1 MIFSYGSRRLRTN
14 AFSFCCAA
22 VLANSETSSIDCRLS
37 FGSLVHWRIIFRR
50 ASRCFFITSCIGTLL
65 EVDYSGSALTGG
77 ALPLFGFFLH
87 RSYVMTKLMR
97 SCSERTSSAR
107 SFTSQRPS
115 PRSTSGPE
123 VSRQASTGRKRGSS
137 RRSGPCAGSRHE
149 AAYPDD
155 VDVGVIGRPDER
167 HAGFV
172 GDVVDDRVVVD
183 VDPHSLDVLVAG

>member
-14 AFSFCCAA
+14 AFSFCRAV
-22 VLANSETSSIDCRLS
+22 VLANSEISSIDCRLS
-37 FGSLVHWRIIFRR
+37 FGSLVHWRMIFRR
-50 ASRCFFITSCIGTLL
+50 ASRCFFITSGIGTLL
-65 EVDYSGSALTGG
+65 EVDYSGSAYQEALCHFSVSSFIVLT
-77 ALPLFGFFLH
+77 
-87 RSYVMTKLMR
+87 VMTKLMR

-137 RRSGPCAGSRHE
+137 RRSGSCAGSRHE

-172 GDVVDDRVVVD
+172 GDVVDDGVVVD
-183 VDPHSLDVLVAG
+183 VDPHRLDVLVAG

>member
-1 MIFSYGSRRLRTN
+1 M
-14 AFSFCCAA
+14 
-22 VLANSETSSIDCRLS
+22 
-37 FGSLVHWRIIFRR
+37 
-50 ASRCFFITSCIGTLL
+50 
-65 EVDYSGSALTGG
+65 
-77 ALPLFGFFLH
+77 PLFGFFLIVLT
-87 RSYVMTKLMR
+87 VMTKLMR

-137 RRSGPCAGSRHE
+137 RRSGSCAGSRHE

-172 GDVVDDRVVVD
+172 GDVVDDGVVVD

>member
-22 VLANSETSSIDCRLS
+22 VLANSEISSIDCRLS
-37 FGSLVHWRIIFRR
+37 FGSLVHWRMIFRR
-50 ASRCFFITSCIGTLL
+50 ASRCFFITSGIGTLL
-65 EVDYSGSALTGG
+65 EVDNSGSAYQEALCHFSVSSFIVLT
-77 ALPLFGFFLH
+77 
-87 RSYVMTKLMR
+87 VMTKLMR
-97 SCSERTSSAR
+97 SCSERTSSER

-137 RRSGPCAGSRHE
+137 RRSGSCAGSRHE

-172 GDVVDDRVVVD
+172 GDVVDDGVVVD